1 MEFRTIIIATATQF
15 TVMLGFSVVM
25 PIGPDIA
32 LDLGLPIAHLGL
44 LASSYA
50 LAGFVTALCSAD
62 LLDRYGRRSPLVTA
76 LALIGLATI
85 CASFANNLMIL
96 MVMRAISGACG
107 GICTALLTAIIGDT
121 IAPERRGRAF
131 ALALGTGPLVSI
143 IGLPI
148 TIQLA
153 AITSWRL
160 PLLLLGS
167 AALAITVI
175 ARFALPPM
183 TAHLGS
189 SGRPTSFRL
198 AKAFRRPAFRLAMV
212 CIFLMTLA
220 FGLLTANNA
229 SLLLL
234 NLHLPRP
241 WLAPF
246 YMGTGVLTFALLRL
260 VGRGADRYGPR
271 TMILPAAASFSGG
284 IVLTYVLPSG
294 PVAGAAA
301 MSIIIMSIS
310 TLSVS
315 MTTLA
320 LQAPGPMERAGFGAL
335 IGAIQNLAGAAGAA
349 TSSAILIDLPGPRL
363 GNAAFVGLLAIGA
376 AAALP
381 VFALILQRRL
391 DTAGPACPTLSKH
404 PVSREVCQCRNRP

>member
-1 MEFRTIIIATATQF
+1 MEFRTIAIATATQF
-15 TVMLGFSVVM
+15 TVMLGFSIVM

-50 LAGFVTALCSAD
+50 LAGFVTALGSAG
-62 LLDRYGRRSPLVTA
+62 LLDRYGRRSPLVAA
-76 LALIGLATI
+76 LALIGVATI
-85 CASFANNLMIL
+85 CASFADNLTLL
-96 MVMRAISGACG
+96 MLMRAISGGCG

-131 ALALGTGPLVSI
+131 ALVLGTGPLVAI

-148 TIQLA
+148 AIQLA
-153 AITSWRL
+153 AIATWRL

-167 AALAITVI
+167 VALVITVI

-183 TAHLGS
+183 TAHLGAH
-189 SGRPTSFRL
+189 GRPASFRL
-198 AKAFRRPAFRLAMV
+198 AEALHRPVFRLAMA

-229 SLLLL
+229 ALLLL

-246 YMGTGVLTFALLRL
+246 YMCTGLLTFALLRV
-260 VGRGADRYGPR
+260 VGRVADRHSPR
-271 TMILPAAASFSGG
+271 TLILPAVVSFSIG
-284 IVLTYVLPSG
+284 IVLTYILPSG
-294 PVAGAAA
+294 PVIGAMA
-301 MSIIIMSIS
+301 MCIIIMSIS

-315 MTTLA
+315 VTTLA
-320 LQAPGPMERAGFGAL
+320 LQAPGPAERAGFGAL
-335 IGAIQNLAGAAGAA
+335 IGALQNLASAAGAA
-349 TSSAILIDLPGPRL
+349 VSSGILIDLPGPRL
-363 GNAAFVGLLAIGA
+363 GNAYVVGILAIGVVG
-376 AAALP
+376 ALP
-381 VFALILQRRL
+381 VFARLLQRQIGTSRQTCL
-391 DTAGPACPTLSKH
+391 PIGMPPPEYPAP
-404 PVSREVCQCRNRP
+404 